1 MYHDMGNLKKVDVII
16 VTAMSYYEEIAKELR
31 NKTDINVV
39 SFEKI
44 IMSYE

>member
-1 MYHDMGNLKKVDVII
+1 MSRNSKLISKNLK
-16 VTAMSYYEEIAKELR
+16 EEIAKELR